1 MATFDI
7 AALRTITI
15 LYAEDEGALRHQEIK
30 VYNKLFK
37 KVFEAEDGS
46 QALELYKQHKDEI
59 DVIVTDI
66 NMPKLSGLELAKEV
80 QKISRVPIILTTAY
94 THTEYMLDAID
105 LGIKKYITKP
115 VTINKIVQ
123 DIESVVT
130 QNRKEEN
137 IKDIA
142 KELLTKSKSN
152 SAELDELVKENQKL
166 DKELTYYK
174 QLVDKYVP
182 MMVTDKNGMILEVSG
197 KFSKLMKY
205 NEEELMGENISIFKS
220 DSSTNSIQKQML
232 EAIHKKTTIDST
244 QIFQTKDDKKLTLDT
259 KMVLFYGSD
268 QLVAGYNFYFDLV
281 H

>member
-182 MMVTDKNGMILEVSG
+182 MMVTDKNGMILEVSS
-197 KFSKLMKY
+197 KFSNLLQY
-205 NEEELMGENISIFKS
+205 SEEELMGSNISMLKAE
-220 DSSTNSIQKQML
+220 SSTVSIQKQML
-232 EAIHKKTTIDST
+232 EAIHKK
-244 QIFQTKDDKKLTLDT
+244 KPL
-259 KMVLFYGSD
+259 
-268 QLVAGYNFYFDLV
+268 
-281 H
+281 

>member
-15 LYAEDEGALRHQEIK
+15 LYAEDEGALRNQETK

-37 KVFEAEDGS
+37 KVYEAEDGT
-46 QALELYKQHKDEI
+46 QALELFTKHKDEI
-59 DVIVTDI
+59 DVLITDI
-66 NMPKLSGLELAKEV
+66 NMPKLSGLELAREV

-123 DIESVVT
+123 DIEKVVT

-142 KELLTKSKSN
+142 KNLLSKSKNDSE
-152 SAELDELVKENQKL
+152 ELNELVRQNKEI
-166 DKELTYYK
+166 DKELVYYK
-174 QLVDKYVP
+174 NLVDKYVP
-182 MMVTDKNGMILEVSG
+182 MMITDKNGLILEVSG
-197 KFSKLMKY
+197 KFSNLLGY
-205 NEEELMGENISIFKS
+205 SEEELMGENISMLKA
-220 DSSTNSIQKQML
+220 DSSGTAIQKQML

-244 QIFQTKDDKKLTLDT
+244 HTFKTKSGSIITFDM
-259 KMVLFYGSD
+259 KMVLFYGEDS
-268 QLVAGYNFYFDLV
+268 LVAGYNFYLDLV
-281 H
+281 S

>member
-59 DVIVTDI
+59 DVIITDI

-182 MMVTDKNGMILEVSG
+182 MMVTDKNGMILEVSS
-197 KFSKLMKY
+197 KFSNLLQY
-205 NEEELMGENISIFKS
+205 SEEELMGSNISMLKAE
-220 DSSTNSIQKQML
+220 SSTVSIQKQML

-244 QIFQTKDDKKLTLDT
+244 QIFKAKNTKEITFAS
-259 KMVLFYGSD
+259 KMVLFYGED
-268 QLVAGYNFYFDLV
+268 QLVAGYNFYLDLLN
-281 H
+281 

>member
-15 LYAEDEGALRHQEIK
+15 LYAEDEGTLRHQEIK

-182 MMVTDKNGMILEVSG
+182 MMVTDKNGMILEVSS
-197 KFSKLMKY
+197 KFSNLLQY
-205 NEEELMGENISIFKS
+205 SEEELMGSNISMLKAE
-220 DSSTNSIQKQML
+220 SSTVSIQKQML

-244 QIFQTKDDKKLTLDT
+244 QIFKAKNTKEITFAS
-259 KMVLFYGSD
+259 KMVLFYGED
-268 QLVAGYNFYFDLV
+268 QLVAGYNFYLDLLN
-281 H
+281 

>member
-37 KVFEAEDGS
+37 KVFEAEDGA

-59 DVIVTDI
+59 DVIITDI

-152 SAELDELVKENQKL
+152 SAELDELVKENQKI

>member
-7 AALRTITI
+7 ASLRTMTI
-15 LYAEDEGALRHQEIK
+15 LYAEDEGALRQQESK

-37 KVFEAEDGS
+37 KVYEAEDGA
-46 QALELYKQHKDEI
+46 QALKLYQEHRDDI
-59 DVIVTDI
+59 DVIITDI
-66 NMPKLSGLELAKEV
+66 NMPKLSGLELAREV

-115 VTINKIVQ
+115 VTINKIIQ
-123 DIESVVT
+123 DIESVVL

-142 KELLTKSKSN
+142 KNLLSKSKNDSE
-152 SAELDELVKENQKL
+152 ELNELIRENKKI
-166 DKELTYYK
+166 DKELAYNK
-174 QLVDKYVP
+174 QLVDKYIP
-182 MMVTDKNGMILEVSG
+182 IMVTDKNGLILEVSS
-197 KFSKLMKY
+197 KFSTLLKY
-205 NEEELMGENISIFKS
+205 TESELMGENISILKS

-244 QIFQTKDDKKLTLDT
+244 QIFKSKDGTQLSFDS
-259 KMVLFYGSD
+259 KMVLFYGED
-268 QLVAGYNFYFDLV
+268 QLVTGYNFYFDLIN
-281 H
+281 